1 MGIYE
6 FTEEELTSRQTDVDP
21 GVGKE
26 RDPNVIARQVAKRYG
41 LAVPVL
47 LGRSHALH
55 VVRARKVLYRELRE
69 SGMSYPSIG
78 AFVGRDHTTVMN
90 GLKRVM
96 KRDL

>member
-6 FTEEELTSRQTDVDP
+6 FTEEELTSRQADLDP
-21 GVGKE
+21 GAGKE
-26 RDPNVIARQVAKRYG
+26 RDPNVIARQVARRFG

-47 LGRSHALH
+47 LGESRALH
-55 VVRARKVLYRELRE
+55 VMRARKVLYRELRE

-78 AFVGRDHTTVMN
+78 AFVGRDHTTVMK
-90 GLKRVM
+90 GITRVM